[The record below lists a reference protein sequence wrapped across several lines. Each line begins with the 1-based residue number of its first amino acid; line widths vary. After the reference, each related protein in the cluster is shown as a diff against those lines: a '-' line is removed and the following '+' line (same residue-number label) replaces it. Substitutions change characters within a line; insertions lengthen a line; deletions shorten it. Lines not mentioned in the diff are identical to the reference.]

1 MFFKRKF
8 AGIVAGVMSIACLT
22 QLPYALTTS
31 AEDSYSMNVTVDLKG
46 DKKAISPLIYGV
58 NDFGS
63 TGNYRNTKVNAV
75 RQGGNRYTGY
85 NWETNWSNAGE
96 DWVNSSDTHLGDEK
110 NGPAY
115 AVRRLS
121 EETSDFDISYKLA
134 TLQMAGYVAADKA
147 GSIKEG
153 EGAPGERWNEVKAK
167 KDGELSLEPDTTDKV
182 VYMDEYVNYI
192 VNKLGDASTKTGIQ
206 GYSLDNEPFLWNDTH
221 PFIHKEECGADELI
235 DKSIELA
242 KTVKDIDPKAEVFGP
257 ALWGMLPCIT
267 AGDSEKSTDPVWAEK
282 KANYDWYVDYYL
294 ERMAKAEQET
304 GKRLLDVFDVHYYS
318 QDCSTDDGAL
328 QAARSLYDPSYHE
341 NSWLQQEPFKNYF
354 PFITK
359 LQESIKKYYPGT
371 KLAVS
376 EYNLANIGN
385 EKVTGKSVVSAIAEM
400 ETLGAFADND
410 VYFATYWGTLPD
422 CPYVES
428 AINLYT
434 NYDGKGSA
442 FGDTLV
448 KTTTEDVS
456 KSAAYAAIKGEDDSC
471 VDVIL
476 SNKNKTEAEKAV
488 ITIDGSSKTYK
499 SAVVYAV
506 TQDHSDIRVAEVRND
521 VNGNTVEIELP
532 ALSVAHIVL
541 SDKESDAKVYEAPNV
556 TVKETVLNVS
566 DLKSDANGNILIP
579 LGDKEHLK
587 EIVFSYNCSSSEG
600 SAYYS
605 GGGGLGFPQLVPEGS
620 TAATWGFKAVNFQ
633 NGTTECVVPFSDG
646 IFAIPDDAGGSKETK
661 CVSKD
666 TEAQWQPN
674 WWKYSEKGGDGGK
687 DVTIEY
693 TTVKLVYEY
702 DNDKEQVPAETTTT
716 APTTPS
722 ETTST
727 TVSKSEAET
736 ETKETVL
743 NVSDLKSDTY
753 GNLLI
758 PLGDKEHL
766 KEIVFSY
773 TCSSSAGAANFSG
786 GGGLGFPQLIPE
798 GETAAKWG
806 YKPVN
811 FKNGTTECVV
821 PFNDGLFMI
830 SPDGEADAVET
841 KAVCKDTAG
850 QWQPDWWKYS
860 EKNKDG
866 SDVEIEYTT
875 VKLVYEYDK
884 VTAQTTTTASTT
896 PSETTSTTVVTTTE
910 AVPTTAVTTTEAAPA
925 TEPTPAVTIPVP
937 TADIPDS
944 SLIFGDV
951 DNSGL
956 VDLADVTMLSKFIM
970 NASVYALDDKAQ
982 LQSDVTH
989 DKIIDARD
997 LSKLIEYN
1005 LGKKTLDD
1013 LKK

>member
-1 MFFKRKF
+1 MFLRRKL
-8 AGIVAGVMSIACLT
+8 AGIVAGVMTLACLA
-22 QLPYALTTS
+22 QLPTAMMAD
-31 AEDSYSMNVTVDLKG
+31 AEGSYSMNVTVDLTG
-46 DKKAISPLIYGV
+46 EKKSISPLIYGV
-58 NDFGS
+58 NDFGN

-96 DWVNSSDTHLGDEK
+96 DWINSSDTHLGDDK

-121 EETSDFDISYKLA
+121 EETADFDISYKLA
-134 TLQMAGYVAADKA
+134 TLQMAGYVAADKK
-147 GSIKEG
+147 GEVKEG
-153 EGAPGERWNEVKAK
+153 EGAPGERWYEVKAK
-167 KDGELSLEPDTTDKV
+167 KDGELSLEPDTTDKT

-235 DKSIELA
+235 DKSIELS
-242 KTVKDIDPKAEVFGP
+242 KVVKDIDPKAEVFGP
-257 ALWGMLPCIT
+257 AVWGMLPCIT

-304 GKRLLDVFDVHYYS
+304 GKRLLDVFDVHFYS

-328 QAARSLYDPSYHE
+328 QAARSLYDETYIE
-341 NSWLQQEPFKNYF
+341 NSWLQPTFGKYF
-354 PFITK
+354 PFLTK
-359 LQESIKKYYPGT
+359 LQDSIKKYYPGT

-410 VYFATYWGTLPD
+410 VYFATYWGTLPE

-434 NYDGKGSA
+434 NYDGKGGA

-448 KTTTEDVS
+448 KTTSEDVS
-456 KSAAYAAIKGEDDSC
+456 KSAAYAAIKGEDDSN

-488 ITIDGSSKTYK
+488 ITIEGSSKTYK

-541 SDKESDAKVYEAPNV
+541 SDKETDAKVYEAPNI
-556 TVKETVLNVS
+556 TVKETVYNVS
-566 DLKSDANGNILIP
+566 DLKSDSNGNLLIP
-579 LGDKEHLK
+579 LGDKAHLK

-605 GGGGLGFPQLVPEGS
+605 GGGGLGFPQLVPDGETG
-620 TAATWGFKAVNFQ
+620 TKWGFKAVNFS

-666 TEAQWQPN
+666 TEAQWQPD
-674 WWKYSEKGGDGGK
+674 WWKFSEKGGDGGK

-693 TTVKLVYEY
+693 TTVKLVYVY
-702 DNDKEQVPAETTTT
+702 DNDTETVPSEVTT

-727 TVSKSEAET
+727 TVSTAGPKT
-736 ETKETVL
+736 KETKESVL
-743 NVSDLKSDTY
+743 NVSDLKKDKY
-753 GNLLI
+753 DNLLI

-773 TCSSSAGAANFSG
+773 TCSSSEGAANYSG

-841 KAVCKDTAG
+841 KAVCKDTEG
-850 QWQPDWWKYS
+850 QWQPNWWKYS
-860 EKNKDG
+860 AKHADG

-875 VKLVYEYDK
+875 VKLVYEYDSDTEQ
-884 VTAQTTTTASTT
+884 VPAETTTTEPTT
-896 PSETTSTTVVTTTE
+896 PSETTSTTVATTSE
-910 AVPTTAVTTTEAAPA
+910 AVPTTEVTTTKPV
-925 TEPTPAVTIPVP
+925 PTATIPVP
-937 TADIPDS
+937 TVDVPDG

-951 DNSGL
+951 DNSGV

-970 NASVYALDDKAQ
+970 NSSVYAIGEKAQ
-982 LQSDVTH
+982 LQADVTH
-989 DKIIDARD
+989 DAVIDARD
-997 LSKLIEYN
+997 LSKLIEFN
-1005 LGKKTLDD
+1005 LGKKSLDD
-1013 LKK
+1013 LKN